1 MLAVSGKPRSGE
13 RRLSSEL
20 DPLTTRL
27 DLKIVHVYSHPL
39 SESSGETGH
48 LRAEI
53 IDRHL
58 PERRTRLQYFI
69 CGSPPMMRAA
79 EDALAELHIPHEQ
92 IHVERFA
99 MV

>member
-1 MLAVSGKPRSGE
+1 MGGDDSRPRLAR
-13 RRLSSEL
+13 
-20 DPLTTRL
+20 
-27 DLKIVHVYSHPL
+27 
-39 SESSGETGH
+39 GH